1 MPGLYVKHPDADAI
15 ATRVARRMGTTKTQA
30 VISGLKRLEAELPP
44 EEIGEEGDVERW
56 LREYKRRFP
65 PLKPTGLKADKAF
78 FDELS
83 GDL

>member
-15 ATRVARRMGTTKTQA
+15 ATRLARRLGTTKTQA
-30 VISGLKRLEAELPP
+30 VISGLKKLEAELPP
-44 EEIGEEGDVERW
+44 ETEEPEGDVERW
-56 LREYKRRFP
+56 LRGYKERFG
-65 PLKPTGLKADKAF
+65 PLKFTKHKIDKAF